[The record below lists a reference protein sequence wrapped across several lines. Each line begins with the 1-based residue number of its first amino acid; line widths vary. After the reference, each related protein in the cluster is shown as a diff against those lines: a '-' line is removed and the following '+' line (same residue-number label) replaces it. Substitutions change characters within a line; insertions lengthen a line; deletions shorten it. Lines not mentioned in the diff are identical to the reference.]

1 MNNKIKHIFLNS
13 PLKSVKH
20 SSYFYAYEELF
31 SDFVDKKLTFVE
43 VGIQNGGSLIMWKNY
58 FGKKARIIGID
69 NNPIINTREEMTSKN
84 TYMINNS

>member
-31 SDFVDKKLTFVE
+31 SDFVNKKLTFQ
-43 VGIQNGGSLIMWKNY
+43 QNNIHYYTISTITGQ
-58 FGKKARIIGID
+58 
-69 NNPIINTREEMTSKN
+69 
-84 TYMINNS
+84 